1 MSKILVVEPR
11 KILQQAI
18 RLALCQ
24 DHEVQLD
31 ASLSDTEPSAIRDFE
46 LAIIDAAALREVNV
60 LSTQLLRAVQG
71 WKIPKIWIDEAE
83 RVQAPSR
90 YKLIV
95 LTKPIQKETL
105 QSAVSTCLGASLSSK
120 QNGTTRLSV
129 KRTTGSIGTTASD
142 SITTPGAT
150 GATIIELVDVV
161 EETAEHKSHSRQR
174 RKTK

>member
-1 MSKILVVEPR
+1 VVEPR

-31 ASLSDTEPSAIRDFE
+31 ESLSDTEPSAINFD
-46 LAIIDAAALREVNV
+46 LAIVDAAALREINV
-60 LSTQLLRAVQG
+60 LSTPLLRAVQG

-83 RVQAPSR
+83 RVQASSR
-90 YKLIV
+90 YKLMV

-105 QSAVSTCLGASLSSK
+105 QSAVATCLDASLSSK
-120 QNGTTRLSV
+120 QNGTTRLSA

-142 SITTPGAT
+142 SVTTPA
-150 GATIIELVDVV
+150 ATIIELVDVV
-161 EETAEHKSHSRQR
+161 EESPEHKSHSRQQ